1 MEKNL
6 FFGIQ
11 YPDNC
16 NVDMEFKRELAGYL
30 FASPTT
36 TVGEVLDL
44 VQNPLLVETSD
55 KLVAQLKLE
64 VDYFKNLSP
73 SERYDM
79 DLNLEETLT
88 TKLKDWIESIGLPTE
103 EEITIASNW
112 LGIESDGVLTKTI
125 LQHEFLNEP
134 FPEFAINYL
143 LRYIIGQNQC
153 VENVSLLLCDQL
165 FRIRGAYDLAR
176 EVHLIIG
183 PSGVG
188 KTSIMLK
195 ASTLLNVP
203 FLRIDCSQLVPSG
216 IIGLNIAKA
225 LGRLFRQHK
234 KNAHH
239 SVVML
244 DEIDKLFTAKKVIE
258 EFSGI
263 QYELLN
269 LLDDNRMVM
278 NDSNDRWSEPIDM
291 NISNLM
297 LVMSGVFS
305 GLGEVVMNRLIN
317 ERFSFPVNPD
327 TALRFVKT
335 EDLIQWGMAPE
346 LVGRIGSISVMN
358 TLDFQDFSRILRFSH
373 DSAFQ
378 RHKRKCGLYQIDL
391 QMADDAFEAIAH
403 LCLNADIG
411 VRNLNFILNKVMR
424 EVYLNIRNFQ
434 GKAFVITKQF
444 IEQQLGISSIPFPSD
459 LSNESAVSEY
469 LSRHD
474 QNMDD
479 FLDLYNDTKNT

>member
-1 MEKNL
+1 MENNL

-11 YPDNC
+11 FPDNC
-16 NVDMEFKRELAGYL
+16 NVDAEFKRELAGYL

-44 VQNPLLVETSD
+44 VINPLLVETSD
-55 KLVAQLKLE
+55 KLIEQLKLE
-64 VDYFKNLSP
+64 VNHFRSLTP
-73 SERYDM
+73 AERYDM
-79 DLNLEETLT
+79 DFNLEETLT

-103 EEITIASNW
+103 EEISIASGW
-112 LGIESDGVLTKTI
+112 LGIESDGVLKKII
-125 LQHEFLNEP
+125 LQKEFSKEP

-143 LRYIIGQNQC
+143 KRYIIGQNQC

-165 FRIRGAYDLAR
+165 FRLKGVHDLAR

-195 ASTLLNVP
+195 ASTLINVP
-203 FLRIDCSQLVPSG
+203 FLRVDCSQLVPSG
-216 IIGLNIAKA
+216 IMGLNIAKA
-225 LGRLFRQHK
+225 LGQIFRQHK
-234 KNAHH
+234 KNAQY

-244 DEIDKLFTAKKVIE
+244 DEIDKLFSVSKIE
-258 EFSGI
+258 EFAGI

-269 LLDDNRMVM
+269 LLDDNNMVM

-291 NISNLM
+291 KVSDLM
-297 LVMSGVFS
+297 IVMCGVFS

-317 ERFSFPVNPD
+317 DGFSFPVNPD

-335 EDLIQWGMAPE
+335 DDLIQWGMSPE

-358 TLDFQDFSRILRFSH
+358 ALDIKDFSRILKFSH
-373 DSAFQ
+373 DSTFQ

-391 QMADDAFEAIAH
+391 EMEEAAFDAIAH
-403 LCLNADIG
+403 LCLNTNIG

-424 EVYLNIRNFQ
+424 EVYLNSRNYQ
-434 GKAFVITKQF
+434 GKAFVITKKF
-444 IEQQLGISSIPFPSD
+444 IEQQLGIPSIPFPTD
-459 LSNESAVSEY
+459 LSDENAVSEY

-474 QNMDD
+474 QSMDD
-479 FLDLYNDTKNT
+479 FLDMYNNTKNI